1 MKIYSFSRRPCRS
14 RVFKA
19 KHDLFAPSRASRGL
33 PPLSWLLGLLLCFV
47 LGLLAGLLCAPSGLI
62 SSFAASKQ
70 QYQQEAML
78 PPATLDGSS
87 ALNTGATE
95 DGSQLLLIE
104 QAQSETAG
112 QAEPGSESAAASGED
127 AASASSEEDKTAALA
142 SGPPLVCIYCTHA
155 GEEYQGQTRV
165 NGQPGGVMSAAAAL
179 ADELQQRGVA
189 VVFDQ
194 TLHDS
199 PSYDGAYGSSLASIS
214 AIKEENPQL
223 EVYIDVHRDSA
234 IAGVSTTL
242 EAQGQRYARMMFI
255 IGTNEKLE
263 RPLWQQNHAFA
274 LSLDEALEEL
284 LPGVTRDPRV
294 YSGRYNQHISPE
306 AILVEI
312 GSNDNTQ
319 EEAERSARLLAQA
332 LCQVKGW

>member
-1 MKIYSFSRRPCRS
+1 M
-14 RVFKA
+14 
-19 KHDLFAPSRASRGL
+19 
-33 PPLSWLLGLLLCFV
+33 GLLLCFV

-87 ALNTGATE
+87 ALNTGKQEDTE
-95 DGSQLLLIE
+95 QLLLIE
-104 QAQSETAG
+104 QAQTEAAQPT
-112 QAEPGSESAAASGED
+112 EPGQESAASGNAAGNGKDKPADSPAS
-127 AASASSEEDKTAALA
+127 
-142 SGPPLVCIYCTHA
+142 PPLVCIYCTHA

-234 IAGVSTTL
+234 IAGVGTTL

-263 RPLWQQNHAFA
+263 HPLWQQNHAFA

-319 EEAERSARLLAQA
+319 EEAERSAHLLAQA